1 MFHEDVTVPLHT
13 SRYER
18 GCPGRPAAAAP
29 RARGSVLGRRSASR
43 PSRSRVSRHETHES
57 VLTKK
62 NQQPACHMQPTRP
75 YIPRVPV
82 PYVLRVL
89 TSRQTTAKQGGI
101 EDEAPSRE
109 VAGHPAAT
117 AGPPGSH
124 AARSL
129 RLRSRR
135 VQEGVQSRSRV
146 AGVQSRMR
154 GAPKPQG
161 VAR

>member
-1 MFHEDVTVPLHT
+1 MTTRPRPTAAPSSSSAVGWEVSAVVVAHCDTLTSVT
-13 SRYER
+13 SAACER
-18 GCPGRPAAAAP
+18 VAAAH
-29 RARGSVLGRRSASR
+29 RLNELFASC
-43 PSRSRVSRHETHES
+43 
-57 VLTKK
+57 
-62 NQQPACHMQPTRP
+62 Q
-75 YIPRVPV
+75 
-82 PYVLRVL
+82 
-89 TSRQTTAKQGGI
+89 
-101 EDEAPSRE
+101 SRE
-109 VAGHPAAT
+109 AAGHPAAT